1 MTFGRISSHIG
12 SLAVFL
18 VAAILLFGT
27 ASWRSAEYDEQYTL
41 LLVSGTARP
50 AWSDAAFTGAEVRQ
64 SQAGET
70 GVRQLA
76 DNLRQT
82 DVHPPLYFAAA
93 AAWRDLV
100 GPGLLRARILSVC
113 FGLGALAL
121 VGWIARTA
129 RIPPAWAMAFTL
141 GSYGFAYTA
150 GIARGFALAQFL
162 NLAGIALLMGAERC
176 RRPAAAQPNL
186 TQTTLRQTAL
196 ALSGGLLLG
205 AATFANYLA
214 VFVAGAALLWL
225 LLRRP
230 REPRLWLAACGGF
243 ALLLPADLWFFLAQR
258 DSRAGQFPPFD
269 LIHAIALLARYGAGS
284 IFGGLP
290 LYVGGKTRLLVS
302 GMLGG
307 LLAALSALVLWRWRG
322 LARPSARVLLVMAA
336 LAPPVGLIL
345 LGLASNSTPIELRY
359 LAFATPFTAL
369 LLAGGLAT
377 LPRRARIG
385 IGGCILLIQA
395 VSLAGMVTR
404 AETMQPARATA
415 EAAAGL
421 AWPKG
426 VVLVPHGND
435 GVGVVLA
442 FASEAPDWL
451 PMLVV
456 GSNDPASRI
465 RIRAG
470 AYRRVVLALLG
481 QDGSSRATVQSM
493 QAAFARQPC
502 WRWAA
507 SGFNVVAYDRI
518 CGED

>member
-1 MTFGRISSHIG
+1 MKLGRLCPDLG
-12 SLAVFL
+12 SLAVWL
-18 VAAILLFGT
+18 VAAVLLFGT
-27 ASWRSAEYDEQYTL
+27 VSWRSAEYDEQYTL
-41 LLVSGTARP
+41 LLVSGTPRP
-50 AWSDAAFTGAEVRQ
+50 AWPDAAFTGAEVRRAE
-64 SQAGET
+64 AGET

-76 DNLRQT
+76 ESLRRT
-82 DVHPPLYFAAA
+82 AVHPPLDFAAA

-100 GPGLLRARILSVC
+100 GPGLLRARMLSVC

-121 VGWIARTA
+121 VGWIARAA
-129 RIPPAWAMAFTL
+129 RVPPAWAMAFTL

-162 NLAGIALLMGAERC
+162 SLAGIALLMGAERY
-176 RRPAAAQPNL
+176 RRPAAARPVLGQADL
-186 TQTTLRQTAL
+186 AL
-196 ALSGGLLLG
+196 AGGVALS

-214 VFVAGAALLWL
+214 VFVAGAGLLWL
-225 LLRRP
+225 LVRRP
-230 REPRLWLAACGGF
+230 REPRLWLAAAAGF
-243 ALLLPADLWFFLAQR
+243 AVLLPADLWFFLAQR

-269 LIHAIALLARYGAGS
+269 LIHSMGLLARFGAGA

-290 LYVGGKTRLLVS
+290 LYVGGTARLAVS
-302 GMLGG
+302 GLLGG
-307 LLAALSALVLWRWRG
+307 LLAGLSALVLWRWRG
-322 LARPSARVLLVMAA
+322 LARPGARVLLVMAA
-336 LAPPVGLIL
+336 LAPPVGLIG
-345 LGLASNSTPIELRY
+345 LGLVFDSTPIELRY
-359 LAFATPFTAL
+359 LAFSTPFAAL
-369 LLAGGLAT
+369 LLAGSLAT
-377 LPRRARIG
+377 LPRRGAIG
-385 IGGCILLIQA
+385 IGGLILLIQA

-451 PMLVV
+451 PILVV
-456 GSNDPASRI
+456 GSGDPASRT